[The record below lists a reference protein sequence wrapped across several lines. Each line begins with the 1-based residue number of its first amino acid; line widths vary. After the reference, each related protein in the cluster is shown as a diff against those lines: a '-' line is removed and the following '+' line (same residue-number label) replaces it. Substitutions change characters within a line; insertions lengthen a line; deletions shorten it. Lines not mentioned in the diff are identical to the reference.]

1 MENTIDKPTP
11 GLGLY
16 WRIAVRRRW
25 WILISFFVGWAAVL
39 GASWIIPPKYSSEAL
54 ILVQQQ
60 QVSQTY
66 VTPNVTTD
74 IASRMNT
81 LTQQI
86 LSRTAL
92 QMIAEKFNLYPK
104 EKASGDPDQIAEAMR
119 KDISIDLQ
127 TAKTPGKED
136 LTAFKLSYKGK
147 NPQVAQNVTNELTSL
162 FIDTSVKHSADIS
175 QQTTKFFQDQLQL
188 ARTDLDEQ
196 ESKLKAFK
204 SQYLGELPEQLQSN
218 LQILSGLQA
227 RLQASTDRLN
237 NAEQQRVYLQS
248 LNSQYKAAVD
258 QLGGG
263 NVPVDPDTLDKQL
276 EVLHQQ
282 LTVLQSKYTDKHP
295 DVIKVKGE
303 IAAAEA
309 LKSRMEKQI
318 AKDSASGEKRK
329 LSPSELRTQAPVM
342 QVESELKSND
352 LEIANDKA
360 EIRNI
365 NNQISQYQ
373 SRLNLT
379 PMREQ
384 QLAGLIRDHDQS
396 QKNYDDLLKKSQ
408 QSELA
413 TNLVDRQQGE
423 QFKLIDP
430 PSLPLKPYFPDRT
443 KMALAGIAVGL
454 ALGIIIAGA
463 MEFADMHVHTDAQ
476 VKDLVGTAM
485 MVVGVPSLWTPG
497 EVRKNKRS
505 AWMQAVTASLL
516 LLVVVSVT
524 AFTVLL
530 G

>member
-1 MENTIDKPTP
+1 MENTLDRPTQ
-11 GLGLY
+11 GAGLY

-25 WILISFFVGWAAVL
+25 WILISFFAGWAAVL
-39 GASWIIPPKYSSEAL
+39 GASWIIPPKYSSDAL

-66 VTPNVTTD
+66 VTPNVTSD

-92 QMIAEKFNLYPK
+92 LGIVDKFNLYPK
-104 EKASGDPDQIAEAMR
+104 EKASGDPDQIADAMR

-127 TAKTPGKED
+127 TAKTTGKED

-147 NPQVAQNVTNELTSL
+147 NPQLAQNVTNELTSL
-162 FIDTSVKHSADIS
+162 FIDTSVKHSADVS

-218 LQILSGLQA
+218 LQILGGLQS
-227 RLQASTDRLN
+227 RLQAATDRLN

-248 LNSQYKAAVD
+248 LNSQYKSVD
-258 QLGGG
+258 QTSTAD
-263 NVPVDPDTLDKQL
+263 VPVDPDTIDKQIAA
-276 EVLHQQ
+276 LHQQ
-282 LTVLQSKYTDKHP
+282 LSDLQAKYTDKHP

-318 AKDSASGEKRK
+318 AKDAAAGDKKK
-329 LSPSELRTQAPVM
+329 LSPAELRAQAPAI
-342 QVESELKSND
+342 QVESQLKSND

-360 EIRNI
+360 EIKNV
-365 NNQISQYQ
+365 NNQIAQYQ

-454 ALGIIIAGA
+454 ALGIIIAGIV
-463 MEFADMHVHTDAQ
+463 EFAELHVYTDAQ
-476 VKDLVGTAM
+476 VKELVGPAM
-485 MVVGVPSLWTPG
+485 MVVGVPTLWTPG
-497 EVRKNKRS
+497 EIRKNKRS
-505 AWMQAVTASLL
+505 FWMQSVSASLL
-516 LLVVVSVT
+516 LLVVFSVT
-524 AFTVLL
+524 AITVIL